1 MQDTPQNPWP
11 RILLVDDEPH
21 VTHILGRRLGKLGA
35 EVHVAR
41 NGSEGYERA
50 VELVPDLILSDLQMP
65 RSDGLDMAVRLAE
78 TPTTSQV
85 PIVMLSGR
93 GFLLDDARVR
103 TTRIVE
109 VLEKPFS
116 VSTVIQVFTRVLSW
130 DPPVETAA

>member
-1 MQDTPQNPWP
+1 
-11 RILLVDDEPH
+11 
-21 VTHILGRRLGKLGA
+21 
-35 EVHVAR
+35 
-41 NGSEGYERA
+41 
-50 VELVPDLILSDLQMP
+50 
-65 RSDGLDMAVRLAE
+65 MAVRLAE